1 MALSVMKNA
10 NLALRFLL
18 ELGVLAALAY
28 WGFQTG
34 QTTISKIVLGI
45 GAPVVA
51 AVVWGLLGAPRAS
64 WHLKGAWR
72 LLLEVIFFGLPTVA
86 LFVAGQHLLSV
97 AFALVFILSTILIYV
112 WSQ

>member
-1 MALSVMKNA
+1 MALAVVKNA

-18 ELGVLAALAY
+18 ELCVLAALAY

-34 QTTISKIVLGI
+34 QTTIARIVLGI
-45 GAPVVA
+45 GAPLV
-51 AVVWGLLGAPRAS
+51 AVVVWALLGAPKAP

-72 LLLEVIFFGLPTVA
+72 LLLEVVFFGLPAVA
-86 LFVAGQHLLSV
+86 LFVAGQHILGV
-97 AFALVFILSTILIYV
+97 AFALVFILNTILIYA

>member
-1 MALSVMKNA
+1 MLLRVMKNA

-18 ELGVLAALAY
+18 EFCVLIALSY

-34 QTTISKIVLGI
+34 QTRFVSIVSGV
-45 GAPVVA
+45 GAPVLAIVLWA
-51 AVVWGLLGAPRAS
+51 LLGAPKAP

-72 LLLEVIFFGLPTVA
+72 LLLEVVFFGIPAVA
-86 LFVAGQHLLSV
+86 LFVARQHILGV
-97 AFALVFILSTILIYV
+97 AFALVFVLNTILIYM